1 MDEGEGLRLKME
13 VYKASGS
20 HTLVHGLP
28 RVLDVAPESLWRNN
42 ELFNFTVFLR
52 KFHIL

>member
-20 HTLVHGLP
+20 HTVVQGLP
-28 RVLDVAPESLWRNN
+28 LGLDMVPVGPWQNK
-42 ELFNFTVFLR
+42 ELFHFSAF
-52 KFHIL
+52 